1 MSLNLPA
8 AACCCATSH
17 SLAAAT
23 ASASCD
29 ASGPEMVLSSAEKMF
44 TRSSRVLCLRLW
56 KQCMCSLSSCSSAS
70 HPPSPTTCFHA
81 ADVSSAG
88 TPGGRMPDVSPEHR
102 DRTSGVGDDG
112 GNETCRLEEE
122 SEAPLEALFHHCR
135 KIGQVDASFLAL
147 MQLSQEVS
155 KLAIHEPCHLG
166 LTLHR
171 WLELLQTQFS
181 VAAANDIG
189 CHTLTTPI
197 GTAGRHRAKC
207 TESWSL
213 VHIDR
218 SLSVALVEQWLV
230 VFPCSPCTDTPE
242 TATWGTA
249 TCAASP
255 SPPVPRSSHRS
266 SVRPCFGTAEVHC
279 SCRSATWAC
288 SCAIS
293 LRAASSA
300 RLSLPSPA
308 ETPASCPPTPQD
320 PVEV

>member
-1 MSLNLPA
+1 M
-8 AACCCATSH
+8 
-17 SLAAAT
+17 
-23 ASASCD
+23 
-29 ASGPEMVLSSAEKMF
+29 
-44 TRSSRVLCLRLW
+44 RSMSRVISGSPCTAGSSSSKLSFPSPLPMTLVVTHSQHPSEQLGGTVPSARNHGPWCTYLLFSLW
-56 KQCMCSLSSCSSAS
+56 KSS
-70 HPPSPTTCFHA
+70 F
-81 ADVSSAG
+81 
-88 TPGGRMPDVSPEHR
+88 
-102 DRTSGVGDDG
+102 
-112 GNETCRLEEE
+112 
-122 SEAPLEALFHHCR
+122 
-135 KIGQVDASFLAL
+135 Q
-147 MQLSQEVS
+147 
-155 KLAIHEPCHLG
+155 
-166 LTLHR
+166 
-171 WLELLQTQFS
+171 
-181 VAAANDIG
+181 
-189 CHTLTTPI
+189 
-197 GTAGRHRAKC
+197 
-207 TESWSL
+207 
-213 VHIDR
+213 IDR